1 MAANTK
7 DPKAISLLDLQAIV
21 AAEIEDSKSYIDSQ
35 LAKDRNEASEY
46 YRGAPFGDEEEG
58 RSQAISRDVHD
69 TVSAIMPSLMR
80 IFFGPDKVVEFV
92 PHGEEDVE
100 MAEQATDYVNYI
112 FTRDNPGFLILTA
125 VFKDALVRK
134 TGLTKWWWDDSEEV
148 RTARYSGLTD
158 EALTLLLEDLAG
170 AEKADLVDS
179 EQDADNLLS
188 VTVKLTRKRDRV
200 RVCAVPPEEFLIDRN
215 ARSIDDATFVAHRTM
230 KTVSDLV
237 AMGYDKDEVLEAS
250 EQGDELAYTP
260 ERLNRNPYSLSV
272 GSTAN
277 PDEAS
282 RLVLYIESYPMVD
295 TDGDGIAELV
305 KVCTIGPTC
314 NIVHWEHTESRN
326 FADFCPDPE
335 PHTFFGQ
342 STADKTMDVQRVK
355 SSLLRSA
362 LDSLSLAINPRT
374 VVSEKQGGENVVADA
389 MNTEIGAIIRSD
401 DVTAV
406 QPIVAPD
413 VSPSAFQAMNYMDQI
428 KEARTGMSRV
438 ALGLDPQALQN
449 TTATAAAGQFGQA
462 QQHIELI
469 ARIFAET
476 GMVRMFRGILRLVV
490 ENQRQT
496 RMVQLTGKKFV
507 PMDPRGWRSD
517 MDVIPNVGI
526 GGGTDQERAQ
536 VLTLVLQK
544 QEQIL
549 LTKPDNPMVG
559 LDEYHYTLSKFLQL
573 AGFKNPDAFF
583 KDPKDAP
590 PAAPQPPPPD
600 PNLVKVQQQGQ
611 LEQLKASQAHELAQ
625 AQAAANAALQEQE
638 AARKHELAVREMDG
652 RLAIEEET
660 NRRELELKERLLVS
674 EMELKRREVA
684 AKLGLDLLPAA
695 IRPPADDDINT
706 DAYSDVQ
713 PGGEPG

>member
-7 DPKAISLLDLQAIV
+7 DPKAMSLLELQAIV
-21 AAEIEDSKSYIDSQ
+21 ASEVEDAKSYIDSD
-35 LAKDRNEASEY
+35 LASERNNASQY

-92 PHGEEDVE
+92 PHGEEDVDV
-100 MAEQATDYVNYI
+100 AEQATDYVNYI
-112 FTRDNPGFLILTA
+112 FQRDNPGFLILLSA
-125 VFKDALVRK
+125 FKDALIRK
-134 TGLTKWWWDDSEEV
+134 TGLIKWWWDDSEEV

-158 EALTLLLEDLAG
+158 ESLTLLLEDLAG
-170 AEKADLVDS
+170 AETAELVDT
-179 EQDADNLLS
+179 EQDAENLLS

-200 RVCAVPPEEFLIDRN
+200 RICAVPPEEFLIDRN

-230 KTVSDLV
+230 KTVSELV
-237 AMGYDKDEVLEAS
+237 AMGYDHDEVLEAS
-250 EQGDELAYTP
+250 EQGDELAATP
-260 ERLNRNPYSLSV
+260 ERLNRNPYSLTV
-272 GSTAN
+272 GSQAN
-277 PDEAS
+277 PDPAS

-295 TDGDGIAELV
+295 TDGDGVAELL

-314 NIVHWEHTESRN
+314 NIVHWDHTESRN

-335 PHTFFGQ
+335 PHTFFGH
-342 STADKTMDVQRVK
+342 STADKTMDVQRIK

-374 VVSEKQGGENVVADA
+374 IVSEKAGGENVVADA

-406 QPIVAPD
+406 QPITATD
-413 VSPSAFQAMNYMDQI
+413 VSPSAFQAMNYMDQV
-428 KEARTGMSRV
+428 KESRTGMSRV

-476 GMVRMFRGILRLVV
+476 GMVRAFRGILRLVV
-490 ENQRQT
+490 ENQREK

-536 VLTLVLQK
+536 TLSLVLQK

-549 LTKPDNPMVG
+549 AAKPDNPMVG
-559 LDEYHYTLSKFLQL
+559 LNEYHYALSKFLQL

-600 PNLVKVQQQGQ
+600 PNLVKVQQQGE
-611 LEQLKASQAHELAQ
+611 LDQLKANQAHELALQ
-625 AQAAANAALQEQE
+625 QAATAAALEEQE
-638 AARKHELAVREMDG
+638 AARKHDLAVREMDG

-674 EMELKRREVA
+674 EMDLKRREVA
-684 AKLGLDLLPAA
+684 AKLGLELLPEA
-695 IRPPADDDINT
+695 IRPPAADDINT
-706 DAYSDVQ
+706 DAYSDVE